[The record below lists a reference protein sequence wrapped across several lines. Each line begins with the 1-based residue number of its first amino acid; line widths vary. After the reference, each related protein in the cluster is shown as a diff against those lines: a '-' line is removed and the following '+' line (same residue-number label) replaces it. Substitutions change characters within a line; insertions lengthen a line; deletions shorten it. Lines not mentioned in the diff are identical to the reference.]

1 MAKNIYNSSEYYDLL
16 TVSSMMGSL
25 PSIRGQWF
33 FVDPLTGSD
42 TTGDGQQISTAFA
55 SLPAAY
61 AACTDGNGD
70 GICLLSSGSTT
81 ASTTSYLVQTLV
93 WAKNGI
99 TLFGVSANNGIY
111 QRARVASKDIT
122 SSTGTAH
129 LTFTT
134 TTATRSD
141 AGGSFIADGWV
152 IGMTGVV
159 ASTGGTSANN
169 GVTFTVTGVTA
180 LTLSASAAPF
190 TADATPTS
198 EVAFMYSY
206 IAQLVSITSANN
218 LFQNV
223 SFENV
228 GAQAQAIGGIILTG
242 AQRNQFN
249 NVFVYGGGGCTAVAT
264 TRSLEIGARSDENYF
279 FDSTIGTDTVDRG
292 NYANAEIYINADTT
306 TGRNYFYNCWILS
319 MTSTG
324 TAHGAIKSAGA
335 AAYGRHLLFENCVF
349 VNYTPN
355 LGADQT
361 SLFIGTGF
369 NTAKILLVNTSIC
382 GYAYADSSTTN
393 KCVYTQGGP
402 TILTTGLGGVM
413 VTKTT

>member
-1 MAKNIYNSSEYYDLL
+1 MSTTPGTGQNAYYNATTHTTDIS
-16 TVSSMMGSL
+16 GF
-25 PSIRGQWF
+25 PKIRGTWF
-33 FVDPLTGSD
+33 FVDPLIGL
-42 TTGDGQQISTAFA
+42 STN
-55 SLPAAY
+55 SGLTPSNPVDSIVTAY
-61 AACTDGNGD
+61 GLATDGAGD

-81 ASTTSYLVQTLV
+81 ASTTSYLAQSLS

-99 TLFGVSANNGIY
+99 TLFGVCADNGIY
-111 QRARVASKDIT
+111 QRARVASKDYVTGPIT
-122 SSTGTAH
+122 TISQQANSITRTTGNF
-129 LTFTT
+129 LT
-134 TTATRSD
+134 
-141 AGGSFIADGWV
+141 DGWV
-152 IGMTGVV
+152 VGMKGYI
-159 ASTGGTSANN
+159 ADSGSNN
-169 GVTFTVTGVTA
+169 GATFTVTVATA
-180 LTLSASAAPF
+180 LVLTIAETINVQSAAQVGSC
-190 TADATPTS
+190 TMTS
-198 EVAFMYSY
+198 YCPY
-206 IAQLVSITSANN
+206 LISITSANN

-228 GAQAQAIGGIILTG
+228 GSQAGAIGGMILTG

-264 TRSLEIGARSDENYF
+264 TRSLEIGAGSNENYF